1 MIEEWRKNK
10 IVCFGENITGTKI
23 TDLKTVLGSS
33 LSEDIGFRDD
43 DNNNNKFL

>member
-1 MIEEWRKNK
+1 MAQKQNRLFRRENYRKKVTN
-10 IVCFGENITGTKI
+10 
-23 TDLKTVLGSS
+23 LKTVLGSS